1 MYSLSKEYLEMKNI
15 LLDYHK
21 NFNNEINFY
30 FIESD
35 ENAII
40 DVELN
45 NIIIITVKNETLLNL
60 TFIIGI

>member
-1 MYSLSKEYLEMKNI
+1 MKNI

-21 NFNNEINFY
+21 KFNNEIKFY

-35 ENAII
+35 ENDSIN

-45 NIIIITVKNETLLNL
+45 NIITVKHETLLNL
-60 TFIIGI
+60 TFIIGV

>member
-1 MYSLSKEYLEMKNI
+1 MKNI

>member
-1 MYSLSKEYLEMKNI
+1 MKNI

-21 NFNNEINFY
+21 NFNNEIKFY

-35 ENAII
+35 KNAIN

-45 NIIIITVKNETLLNL
+45 NIIITVKKMKRSLV
-60 TFIIGI
+60 

>member
-45 NIIIITVKNETLLNL
+45 NIIIK
-60 TFIIGI
+60 

>member
-1 MYSLSKEYLEMKNI
+1 MKNI

-21 NFNNEINFY
+21 NFNNEITFY

-35 ENAII
+35 ENAIN

-45 NIIIITVKNETLLNL
+45 NIIITVKTKHSL
-60 TFIIGI
+60 I